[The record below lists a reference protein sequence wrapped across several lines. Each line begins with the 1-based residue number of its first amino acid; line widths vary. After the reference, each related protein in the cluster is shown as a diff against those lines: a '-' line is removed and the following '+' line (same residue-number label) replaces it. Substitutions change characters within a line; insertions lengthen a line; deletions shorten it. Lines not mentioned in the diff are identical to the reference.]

1 MNCKNAAGVEAC
13 GCAKGA
19 EIPVT
24 AMTLRDHFAAC
35 ALMQLVVDIGER
47 GYDEQAASRD
57 AYAIADAMLAERA
70 KGGAK

>member
-1 MNCKNAAGVEAC
+1 MTCKNAAGVEAC

-35 ALMQLVVDIGER
+35 ALTGILAAEEQSRTSPNWLAEVA
-47 GYDEQAASRD
+47 YD
-57 AYAIADAMLAERA
+57 IADGMLAERA
-70 KGGAK
+70 KGGAQ